1 MKSGNGRINHFV
13 YGEFK
18 PQPCRL
24 LPAEV
29 GKFYENFVPASVD
42 VVPVITTGTE
52 KKILL
57 GLRYEDPKIWWTI
70 GRGMVPGESPAETA
84 IRALREEFGI
94 DTDSNRFKFICINSS
109 VFDRRRQPPEENGR
123 HCLTVVFSLEV
134 RPDEINYFS
143 LKNEKYQKLGWFPIP
158 IPKINYLDFNSTIMA
173 TVACL

>member
-52 KKILL
+52 KK
-57 GLRYEDPKIWWTI
+57 
-70 GRGMVPGESPAETA
+70 
-84 IRALREEFGI
+84 
-94 DTDSNRFKFICINSS
+94 SS
-109 VFDRRRQPPEENGR
+109 LV
-123 HCLTVVFSLEV
+123 
-134 RPDEINYFS
+134 
-143 LKNEKYQKLGWFPIP
+143 
-158 IPKINYLDFNSTIMA
+158 
-173 TVACL
+173 